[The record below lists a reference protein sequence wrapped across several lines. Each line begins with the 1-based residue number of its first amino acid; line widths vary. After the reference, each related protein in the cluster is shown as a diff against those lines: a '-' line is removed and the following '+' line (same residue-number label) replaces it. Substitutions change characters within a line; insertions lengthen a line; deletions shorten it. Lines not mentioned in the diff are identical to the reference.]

1 MTPAAVQRITVHVV
15 PGARQTAVVGAHGD
29 ALKVKIMAPPV
40 DGKANALLQH
50 LIADT
55 FGLPGSAVTLVNGMT
70 SRRKTFAL
78 TWPDAPARV
87 QGERKLTALMRP
99 QSTTLVP

>member
-1 MTPAAVQRITVHVV
+1 MTPVALQRITVHVV

-29 ALKVKIMAPPV
+29 ALKVKVMAPPV

-55 FGLPGSAVTLVNGMT
+55 FGLPGAAVTLVSGTT

-78 TWPDAPARV
+78 NWPDAPARV
-87 QGERKLTALMRP
+87 QGEQRLAELMQP
-99 QSTTLVP
+99 PFPALVP